1 MFQSPARNAQ
11 LTTFK
16 YVFMCFYKMEYL
28 KSDLHFTIL
37 DSLSDCALDVVNY
50 ARRDQDSRTQRPR
63 RSPEAPEATRTQPP
77 QPPQPHDR
85 PNLRGSNAATA
96 AEGLPTAKPGPG
108 TKPHAST
115 LRYRN
120 LCYFRPRRLRVVRR
134 IALFVRVRR
143 RIALVR
149 SFIISAQVLVLIW
162 P

>member
-28 KSDLHFTIL
+28 KKE
-37 DSLSDCALDVVNY
+37 A
-50 ARRDQDSRTQRPR
+50 
-63 RSPEAPEATRTQPP
+63 PEAPEATRTQPP